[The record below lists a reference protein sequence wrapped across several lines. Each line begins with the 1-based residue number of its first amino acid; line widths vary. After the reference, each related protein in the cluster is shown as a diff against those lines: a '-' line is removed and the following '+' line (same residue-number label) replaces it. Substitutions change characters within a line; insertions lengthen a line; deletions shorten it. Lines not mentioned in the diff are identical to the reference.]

1 MLRWTHSS
9 ARLERLPHMQEVP
22 GSSPG
27 ASTKF
32 SNTLTEAEA
41 EKLLATLDPLAAT
54 AERKLLRGKPGIGL
68 WSSLHADWV
77 RPWHRRMELAA
88 IRSRTVL
95 LESRRSVR
103 VRNDFRKSERRSFGW
118 QRPDLAPSFV
128 LPALPSRRSFCAPE
142 QYRPSASIRRRD

>member
-68 WSSLHADWV
+68 WSSL
-77 RPWHRRMELAA
+77 
-88 IRSRTVL
+88 T
-95 LESRRSVR
+95 
-103 VRNDFRKSERRSFGW
+103 G
-118 QRPDLAPSFV
+118 
-128 LPALPSRRSFCAPE
+128 
-142 QYRPSASIRRRD
+142 